1 MEVSM
6 GKHILVLTGSPRKGG
21 NSDKLADAFIK
32 GAKQSGHDTVKFEAA
47 FKHIQ
52 GCRGCGLC
60 FSGPRPCVIRDDF
73 DELYPLLERSGVIAF
88 FSPLYWGGISAQLKT
103 AWDRFHAYTKPENKK
118 RLEIRESVYAL
129 CGHNGNTAQYE
140 PAAKIYRD
148 IAAYMGWQD
157 RGVLLAA
164 GLLDKTD
171 IDSRREELA
180 GAEALGAS
188 L

>member
-1 MEVSM
+1 MEVPM
-6 GKHILVLTGSPRKGG
+6 GKHILVLTGSPRKSG

-32 GAKQSGHDTVKFEAA
+32 GAKQSGHDTVKFETA
-47 FKHIQ
+47 FKNIQ
-52 GCRGCGLC
+52 GCKGCGLC
-60 FSGPRPCVIRDDF
+60 FSGSHPCVIRDDF
-73 DELYPLLERSGVIAF
+73 DELYPLLEGSGVIAF

-103 AWDRFHAYTKPENKK
+103 AWDRFHAYTGLENKK
-118 RLEIRESVYAL
+118 RLTIRESVYVL
-129 CGHNGNTAQYE
+129 CGRNNNTAQYE
-140 PAAKIYRD
+140 PAVKIYRD

-171 IDSRREELA
+171 INGRPAELA
-180 GAEALGAS
+180 GAEVLGAS